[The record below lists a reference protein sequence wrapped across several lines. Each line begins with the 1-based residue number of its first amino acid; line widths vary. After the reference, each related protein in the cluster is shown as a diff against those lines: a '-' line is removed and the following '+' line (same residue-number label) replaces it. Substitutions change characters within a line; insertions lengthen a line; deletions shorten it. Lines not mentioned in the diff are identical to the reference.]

1 MLAVALI
8 MGEPATVVV
17 VVVVVQVVV
26 MVCMVAVVAADRS
39 SKVIN
44 CASCLLLPIR
54 INFLLGFNLLL
65 HSKILFLTNESLLTV
80 VAL

>member
-1 MLAVALI
+1 

-39 SKVIN
+39 SNGDIL
-44 CASCLLLPIR
+44 CFLFTASHK
-54 INFLLGFNLLL
+54 N
-65 HSKILFLTNESLLTV
+65 
-80 VAL
+80 